1 MAAYDLT
8 TSTDVKSYLDITAS
22 TWDTLLANLVTNSS
36 VWIENYCG
44 GRRFKNSGSDVTEYY
59 DGDPNLEGKKI
70 IFVRNTPIISVT
82 SVSYASGSLSSPTWI
97 AFDATSYYVRNDRG
111 GQLIFDSLP
120 QGNQNIRVIY
130 QGGYATIPEDLALA
144 CIQLVA
150 RIFNKRKSEG
160 VLNESVGGAS
170 VSWDRELTPELR
182 KTLNRYRNHAV

>member
-8 TSTDVKSYLDITAS
+8 TSSDVKSYLDITAS
-22 TWDTLLANLVTNSS
+22 TWDTLLANLVTNCS

-44 GRRFKNSGSDVTEYY
+44 GKRFKNSGVDVTEYH

-82 SVSYASGSLSSPTWI
+82 SVSYASGSLSSPTWT
-97 AFDATSYYVRNDRG
+97 AFDAASYYVRNDRG

-130 QGGYATIPEDLALA
+130 QGGYSTIPEDLALA
-144 CIQLVA
+144 CIQLIA
-150 RIFNKRKSEG
+150 RVFNKRKSEG

-182 KTLNRYRNHAV
+182 KTINRYRSHAV